1 MSQMNQDPKLIFGE
15 DLIKVFG
22 PKANRKHILSLTYTE
37 KMEIVNSVPN
47 YVSTDALG
55 KTPTLFEIANL
66 ILTKM
71 MQSGKFQ
78 GIDLD
83 WFEADGLIE
92 HGLKRPVEMFINVER
107 IGKNNRTQRGI
118 KLRHLIKDILFN
130 FNPKKVL
137 SGLARYSKARDFWY
151 LNDAQHRTIACV
163 ILGIRLIPL
172 EYEESEFESIDVEQY
187 SCVNIYSLP
196 ASNFDIYRN
205 LVQMMR
211 VCHDEGRD
219 TTNLEPMYHN
229 AWGVHTIVEQENGIK
244 MVEES
249 AGKMECSNTGNMMR
263 EYDDYGEDV
272 FRRAVAIVGQS
283 MSNTSISQQNVHMVC
298 EFIRMQNEAGIDA
311 GGEIFMDMAIAG
323 AFQHWCPKG
332 DRSGLYIE
340 GQRAVNASA
349 GKDEFTGGATKNGR
363 TNLQKWVAGL
373 VKLIRVTNPEVDW
386 APVIV
391 KGTDV
396 ASEWMSEFRVMPK
409 A

>member
-22 PKANRKHILSLTYTE
+22 PKGSRKHILSLTYTQ
-37 KMEIVNSVPN
+37 KMEIVDSVPK

-55 KTPTLFEIANL
+55 KTPTLFEITNL

-83 WFEADGLIE
+83 WFQGDGLITY
-92 HGLKRPVEMFINVER
+92 GLKRPVEMFIDVKR

-118 KLRHLIKDILFN
+118 KLRHLIKDILFQ

-137 SGLARYSKARDFWY
+137 TGLARYSKIKDFWF

-163 ILGIRLIPL
+163 ILGIRLITL
-172 EYEESEFESIDVEQY
+172 EYEESEFESVDVEQY
-187 SCVNIYSLP
+187 SCVNINSLP
-196 ASNFDIYRN
+196 ASNFDRYRN

-211 VCHDEGRD
+211 VCQDEGRD
-219 TTNLEPMYHN
+219 TINLEPMYN
-229 AWGVHTIVEQENGIK
+229 TAWGVHTIVEQENGIT

-249 AGKMECSNTGNMMR
+249 ASKMECSNTGNMMR
-263 EYDDYGEDV
+263 EYDDYGEDI

-283 MSNTSISQQNVHMVC
+283 MSNSSISEQNVHMVC
-298 EFIRMQNEAGIDA
+298 EFIRMQTKAGIDA
-311 GGEIFMDMAIAG
+311 GGEIFMDMAISG

-332 DRSGLYIE
+332 DKAGLYME

-349 GKDEFTGGATKNGR
+349 GKDEFTSGVGKAG

-373 VKLIRVTNPEVDW
+373 IKLIRVTNPEIDW